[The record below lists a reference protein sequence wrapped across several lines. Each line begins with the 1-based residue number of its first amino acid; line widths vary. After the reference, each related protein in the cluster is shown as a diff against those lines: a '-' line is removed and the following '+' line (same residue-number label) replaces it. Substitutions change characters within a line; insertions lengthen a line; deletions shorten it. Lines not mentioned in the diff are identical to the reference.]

1 MNTEPEISRE
11 PETTTTTPETASQ
24 PSPERD
30 EHGHFRAGNRGGPG
44 NPFARQIARLRQ
56 ALLNA
61 VSEADLLEV
70 IEMLKRKAKEGDVAA
85 ARLLLSYSIGKPVE
99 PPNPDQLDL
108 DEFAILVK
116 NHQVP
121 LDVIQSL
128 ADALPVDLLL
138 KVFRPLLPLLFDV
151 KRDKMTGILSGR
163 KTVEEVLAESKTNAD
178 DPAWEDDDD
187 MNDDG
192 EDDEDDAEEENEE
205 DGIEPSPDL
214 IPAWMKQLVEEDAK
228 QQAAAAAGKLP
239 PSVEERLDRQP
250 KGRPMPT
257 GAPSANGSK
266 GQKAPIENGSIGRRA
281 PSANGSNGKH
291 TA

>member
-1 MNTEPEISRE
+1 MNTEPETRCE
-11 PETTTTTPETASQ
+11 PETTTTTPETASP
-24 PSPERD
+24 PSSERD

-85 ARLLLSYSIGKPVE
+85 ARLLLSYTIGKPAPAPE
-99 PPNPDQLDL
+99 PDRLDL

-121 LDVIQSL
+121 LDLVQSL

-151 KRDKMTGILSGR
+151 KKDKMTGILSGR
-163 KTVEEVLAESKTNAD
+163 KTVEEVLAEGKTNAD
-178 DPAWEDDDD
+178 EDLDDD
-187 MNDDG
+187 
-192 EDDEDDAEEENEE
+192 EEEDEDEEDAEGEE
-205 DGIEPSPDL
+205 DGIEPSPDQ
-214 IPAWMKQLVEEDAK
+214 IPAWMHKLVEEDAR

-239 PSVEERLDRQP
+239 PRVEERLDRQP
-250 KGRPMPT
+250 KRRPAPT
-257 GAPSANGSK
+257 GAPSTNGSK
-266 GQKAPIENGSIGRRA
+266 GQKAPIGNGSIGRRA
-281 PSANGSNGKH
+281 PSANGDNGKH

>member
-1 MNTEPEISRE
+1 MNTEPESSCE
-11 PETTTTTPETASQ
+11 PETTTPTPETASP
-24 PSPERD
+24 PSAERD
-30 EHGHFRAGNRGGPG
+30 EHGHFRTGNRGGPG

-61 VSEADLLEV
+61 VSEADLLE
-70 IEMLKRKAKEGDVAA
+70 IIDMLKRKAKEGDVAA

-151 KRDKMTGILSGR
+151 KKDKMAGILSGR
-163 KTVEEVLAESKTNAD
+163 KTVEEVLAEGKTNHED
-178 DPAWEDDDD
+178 SAWEDDDD
-187 MNDDG
+187 MDDDEE
-192 EDDEDDAEEENEE
+192 EDDVDEEEEE
-205 DGIEPSPDL
+205 EGVEPSPDQ
-214 IPAWMKQLVEEDAK
+214 IPTWMHELVEEDAR

-239 PSVEERLDRQP
+239 PSVEDRLDRQP
-250 KGRPMPT
+250 KRRPEAM

-266 GQKAPIENGSIGRRA
+266 GQKSPIGNGSIGRRA
-281 PSANGSNGKH
+281 PSANGVNGKH